1 MSDDIDIVDYRE
13 GFRSAYLSAP
23 TLGPPNA
30 ERTLTVHR
38 VTRRDIE
45 APDGK
50 VKSRTVVHFEE
61 DLPLVVNRTIG
72 RCLHELWGPLVA
84 AWAGR
89 RVTLYHDPTVK
100 LGPKTVGGIRVRGA
114 PDLAAPVEVV
124 IELPKRK
131 PLKVT
136 LTPTGRAQPKG
147 QAQAPTLATLG
158 LTRAGVDAL
167 LVSLGK
173 PAATDAGLPAILTRL
188 AASPDHLARARE
200 MSRAGINALDILRS
214 QPTPTA
220 PADDDGPP
228 DLE

>member
-84 AWAGR
+84 AWVGR

-100 LGPKTVGGIRVRGA
+100 LGSKTVGGIRVRGA

-136 LTPTGRAQPKG
+136 LTPTGRPQPKG
-147 QAQAPTLATLG
+147 QPPTLASLS

-167 LVSLGK
+167 LAALGK
-173 PAATDAGLPAILTRL
+173 PPATDAGLPAILARL
-188 AASPDHLARARE
+188 AASPDHLAPARQL
-200 MSRAGINALDILRS
+200 SQAGP